1 MVAGSVSGPV
11 VPCFGWLA
19 LLNSTSLMS
28 GFPSRWIWLYV
39 LGVDGPLLSSLH
51 AAVPRPASSARRPS
65 AACRMERVEMMRMRV
80 SSQVVVRV
88 SG

>member
-1 MVAGSVSGPV
+1 
-11 VPCFGWLA
+11 
-19 LLNSTSLMS
+19 
-28 GFPSRWIWLYV
+28 
-39 LGVDGPLLSSLH
+39 
-51 AAVPRPASSARRPS
+51 VPRPASSARRPS